1 MQYRKNQYWN
11 LELEECPGASS
22 SSVPFDPSRRNS
34 SMPFAPSRRGR
45 KSVVWDVRHKTEVHP
60 NGKLY
65 GKLVSSDLFHFFFRL
80 HFFYV
85 FLLLAFGYVVTNLF
99 FALMYWFSPHGCVT
113 HSDSLGR
120 MYFFSVYTFSTV
132 GYGYM
137 APTCLWAHVWTTVET
152 FVSIVCTAMATSF
165 FFAKISKPDA
175 KIVFSSHCVLSSR
188 NGSMPRLEFRIANER
203 TSEVVEAKVNCS
215 VALLEELEDGSKTI
229 RYHPMQLERD
239 FNPMFSLSWT
249 LSHKLNED
257 SPLVESGLYTS
268 SSGEVVTDIKPFIVI
283 VVSFTGID
291 DIFAQG
297 VHARKRYIPA
307 DVRKNE
313 VFENILHLDDSGQMQ
328 LRVSDLSKTR
338 HISDTSSTSCAS
350 SWSIR

>member
-1 MQYRKNQYWN
+1 
-11 LELEECPGASS
+11 
-22 SSVPFDPSRRNS
+22 
-34 SMPFAPSRRGR
+34 
-45 KSVVWDVRHKTEVHP
+45 
-60 NGKLY
+60 
-65 GKLVSSDLFHFFFRL
+65 
-80 HFFYV
+80 
-85 FLLLAFGYVVTNLF
+85 
-99 FALMYWFSPHGCVT
+99 
-113 HSDSLGR
+113 
-120 MYFFSVYTFSTV
+120 
-132 GYGYM
+132 M

-165 FFAKISKPDA
+165 FFAKISK
-175 KIVFSSHCVLSSR
+175 

-291 DIFAQG
+291 DIFAQDL
-297 VHARKRYIPA
+297 PA
-307 DVRKNE
+307 DSL
-313 VFENILHLDDSGQMQ
+313 F
-328 LRVSDLSKTR
+328 
-338 HISDTSSTSCAS
+338 
-350 SWSIR
+350 